1 MQKKKKNAELIEKRR
16 QKILDKYL
24 ETEERIKKQ
33 RDENSKE
40 LLNRYLTVA
49 MKREDTV
56 NNLERFERQKE
67 FEREQKIDKLKKRDK
82 RLSEIKKQKTEIN
95 IRKKQL
101 NKSLSNRKK
110 ELVGKANNI
119 LTSGEYNNVDEIF
132 KRVFNEE
139 ELNAIYSRN
148 EENKNEN
155 DEYNFDEKEKDDK
168 GQFFTTQQV

>member
-1 MQKKKKNAELIEKRR
+1 MVEKRR
-16 QKILDKYL
+16 KMILDKYL

-40 LLNRYLTVA
+40 LLNKYLTVA

-67 FEREQKIDKLKKRDK
+67 FEREQKIDKLKKKDL
-82 RLSEIKKQKTEIN
+82 RLNEIKKQKTEIN

-101 NKSLSNRKK
+101 NQSLSNRKK

-119 LTSGEYNNVDEIF
+119 LNSGEYKNVDEILQ
-132 KRVFNEE
+132 RVFNKD

-148 EENKNEN
+148 DEKKAEENNEYNN
-155 DEYNFDEKEKDDK
+155 DEQNKDDK